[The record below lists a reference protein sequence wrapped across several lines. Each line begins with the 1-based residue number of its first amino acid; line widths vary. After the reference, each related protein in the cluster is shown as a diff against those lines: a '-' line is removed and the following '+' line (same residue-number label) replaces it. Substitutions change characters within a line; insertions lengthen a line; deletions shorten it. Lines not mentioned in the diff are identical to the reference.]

1 MRFQLW
7 ICATLSFFLAGCATN
22 LSSVSTFANS
32 ASSVASETNTVFSSL
47 PDTCTD
53 FESLFRAEYN
63 VGSSALAH
71 AKTTKQ
77 KIHPAIEQAAQNA
90 VNGLQPVRQQVR
102 DNCTRIEKLSPAL
115 QLLNQAL
122 SNYASGLKSLSQD
135 QFVTY
140 NPALDSLPQS
150 LAGFKKP
157 DGSSL
162 ITTSQVQ
169 AVDSL
174 QKLIYSAAIQSYRQK
189 KLSSVL
195 NDDTSKEVSR
205 IVDALKN
212 LAGDYMTQL
221 KANQQLAL
229 QTKDFFSV
237 LQSAGYYFEPI
248 AQENISTDMA
258 AMSVKNEAQQH
269 ALNQYVVLLDKLM
282 PAFKAAQSSVQSP
295 SEKDVAIEI
304 KDFSKSAYD
313 TAEALKKAF

>member
-1 MRFQLW
+1 MRLQLW
-7 ICATLSFFLAGCATN
+7 MCAGISCLLAGCATN
-22 LSSVSTFANS
+22 LSNVSTFANS
-32 ASSVASETNTVFSSL
+32 ASSVASETNTVFSNL

-63 VGSSALAH
+63 VGASALAH
-71 AKTTKQ
+71 AKTTGQ
-77 KIHPAIEQAAQNA
+77 KIDPMVEQAARGL
-90 VNGLQPVRQQVR
+90 VNGLKPVQAQVK
-102 DNCTRIEKLSPAL
+102 DNCVRINKLTPAL

-150 LAGFKKP
+150 LAGFKNS

-162 ITTSQVQ
+162 ISTSQVQ

-174 QKLIYSAAIQSYRQK
+174 QKLIYSAAIQSYRQN
-189 KLSSVL
+189 KLASVL
-195 NDDTSKEVSR
+195 NNESSESVAKV
-205 IVDALKN
+205 VDALKT
-212 LAGDYMTQL
+212 LASNYGTQL
-221 KANQQLAL
+221 KSNQQLAL
-229 QTKDFFSV
+229 QAKDLFSV

-248 AQENISTDMA
+248 AQESISTEMA
-258 AMSVKNEAQQH
+258 AMSAKSEAQQH
-269 ALNQYVVLLDKLM
+269 ALNQYVTLLDKLM

-313 TAEALKKAF
+313 TAEALRKAF

>member
-1 MRFQLW
+1 M
-7 ICATLSFFLAGCATN
+7 
-22 LSSVSTFANS
+22 
-32 ASSVASETNTVFSSL
+32 
-47 PDTCTD
+47 
-53 FESLFRAEYN
+53 
-63 VGSSALAH
+63 
-71 AKTTKQ
+71 
-77 KIHPAIEQAAQNA
+77 
-90 VNGLQPVRQQVR
+90 
-102 DNCTRIEKLSPAL
+102 
-115 QLLNQAL
+115 
-122 SNYASGLKSLSQD
+122 KSLSQD

-195 NDDTSKEVSR
+195 NDDTSKDVSR